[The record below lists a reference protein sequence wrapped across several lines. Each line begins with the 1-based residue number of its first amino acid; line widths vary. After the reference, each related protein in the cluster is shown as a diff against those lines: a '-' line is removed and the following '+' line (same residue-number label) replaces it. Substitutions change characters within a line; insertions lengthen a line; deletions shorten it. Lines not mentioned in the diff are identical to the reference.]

1 MAKRRKSV
9 ASRLDEVDRTIYSSF
24 CNAANSLSQIYT
36 QAMNQQKIAFQA
48 GERHGVE
55 KIQSW
60 ISRRLE
66 EGSTPTIAD
75 LLGYLQKYNQNPFF
89 LISSDL
95 ISSNSFRMSS
105 STEETRRR
113 PCPRDRSPSSP
124 TAPTSTRPRAH
135 HLLRRLSLPP
145 RRSLAVEPP
154 AGGFFPGG
162 AAFVS
167 GDTAMDT
174 HSDGPSQDL
183 Y

>member
-75 LLGYLQKYNQNPFF
+75 LLGYLQNELEHGGDEASTMSPRSQSQ
-89 LISSDL
+89 LA
-95 ISSNSFRMSS
+95 NSTHLDQAKGPIIFSGAF
-105 STEETRRR
+105 
-113 PCPRDRSPSSP
+113 PC
-124 TAPTSTRPRAH
+124 
-135 HLLRRLSLPP
+135 PP